1 MKIIIVGAGF
11 AGLSAAHKL
20 HKSGA
25 EVIVLEARDRV
36 GGRVYS
42 KALSNG
48 EVVEMGGEWIDEGNT
63 LYHSLID
70 ELGLTKTEVG
80 VDFMVRQM
88 MKGEQVSEE
97 DCIAVNRKVNAKI
110 AEYSAKEIETMSIQE
125 LLDQL
130 ELSPVQRRLISSRLQ
145 GSYCA
150 TLDQVALR
158 SMGTFSTHE
167 GPGRYFRVDGGN
179 QALARS
185 LASSLPE
192 VLCNRPVTEIKQDAE
207 GVIVRTENET
217 FSADKLVLSVPI
229 SVISKIEFS
238 PALPEAF
245 QHAIAVTKLG
255 SAAKLSAVL
264 TEEPPLL
271 AKQDSEAPYWCWTGQ
286 LRDGLAKKA
295 ITAFCG
301 SEHARKQLKTNDKD
315 DDTWF
320 ESIQANCPEL
330 RFSGKY
336 VKKDWVDD
344 PWVMGSYTVMN
355 NEAYTAVNIFSKP
368 FHHIYFAG
376 EHAVAEWSGT
386 MNGALESGVIAA
398 EQILASDN
406 E

>member
-11 AGLSAAHKL
+11 AGLSAGHKL

-42 KALSNG
+42 NALSNG
-48 EVVEMGGEWIDEGNT
+48 EVVEMGGEWIDEGNS

-70 ELGLTKTEVG
+70 EMGLTKTEVG
-80 VDFMVRQM
+80 IDFMVRQM
-88 MKGEQVSEE
+88 MKGEQISEE
-97 DCIAVNRKVNAKI
+97 DCIAVNRKVSAKI
-110 AEYSAKEIETMSIQE
+110 ADYSAKEIETMSVQE
-125 LLDQL
+125 LLDQV

-145 GSYCA
+145 TSYCT

-179 QALARS
+179 QALATS

-192 VLCNRPVTEIKQDAE
+192 VICNRPVTEIKQDAE
-207 GVIVRTENET
+207 GVIVRTENES

-229 SVISKIEFS
+229 SVITKIEFS
-238 PALPEAF
+238 PALPEEF
-245 QHAIAVTKLG
+245 QHAIAVTKVG

-286 LRDGLAKKA
+286 VRDGVTKKA
-295 ITAFCG
+295 VSAFCG

-320 ESIQANCPEL
+320 ESIKANCSEL

-344 PWVMGSYTVMN
+344 PWVMGSYTVMSD
-355 NEAYTAVNIFSKP
+355 EAYSALNIFSKP
-368 FHHIYFAG
+368 FQHIYFAG
-376 EHAVAEWSGT
+376 EHTVAELSGT

>member
-11 AGLSAAHKL
+11 AGLSAAHTL

-48 EVVEMGGEWIDEGNT
+48 EVVEMGGEWIAEGNT

-88 MKGEQVSEE
+88 MKGEQVTEE
-97 DCIAVNRKVNAKI
+97 DCIAVNRKVNVKI

-130 ELSPVQRRLISSRLQ
+130 ALRPVQRRLISSRLQ
-145 GSYCA
+145 GSYCT

-192 VLCNRPVTEIKQDAE
+192 VICNRPVTEIKQDAE

-217 FSADKLVLSVPI
+217 FSADKLVCTP
-229 SVISKIEFS
+229 
-238 PALPEAF
+238 
-245 QHAIAVTKLG
+245 G
-255 SAAKLSAVL
+255 
-264 TEEPPLL
+264 
-271 AKQDSEAPYWCWTGQ
+271 
-286 LRDGLAKKA
+286 
-295 ITAFCG
+295 
-301 SEHARKQLKTNDKD
+301 
-315 DDTWF
+315 
-320 ESIQANCPEL
+320 
-330 RFSGKY
+330 
-336 VKKDWVDD
+336 
-344 PWVMGSYTVMN
+344 MGVS
-355 NEAYTAVNIFSKP
+355 
-368 FHHIYFAG
+368 
-376 EHAVAEWSGT
+376 
-386 MNGALESGVIAA
+386 
-398 EQILASDN
+398 
-406 E
+406 